1 MATRMLPNA
10 VHFKE
15 FVNDPVTGHH
25 YTGTCGETALATAM
39 VCSTPQIE
47 STQDAINLM
56 TSMTREMMALKWADS
71 PQGSTTTS
79 HLRDEAHRRGFTTED
94 SNFTDSAKVTHPR
107 FIGYSEPLDMTWLHE
122 ILLAEAGVR
131 PIVLEVARAG
141 NLDSFN
147 GGNDERGVE
156 YHFICVVGIDPDGYW
171 CNDGDNSA
179 ISSHLVLYPWS
190 EIQQARPC
198 GILILNMQE
207 APVATAPAASNVPT
221 GWKDSANGDAK
232 NFDGVL
238 TAPNGV
244 VVIKGFRQWVLTH
257 SWVANNTPMAVEAHI
272 GTGSIEPGNASI
284 GPGARQDFR
293 FCSLGW
299 TEKGSTY
306 EIAVGQDIVALEKS
320 LATALALVDDLK
332 QHASQPGAVVLT
344 QQQKDDLAAMAAL
357 RLTLNEKAS

>member
-10 VHFKE
+10 VHFRE
-15 FVNDPVTGHH
+15 FQNDPVTGHH

-39 VCSTPQIE
+39 VCSTPKIE

-56 TSMTREMMALKWADS
+56 TSMTREMMSLGWADK
-71 PQGSTTTS
+71 PQGSSTTRR
-79 HLRDEAHRRGFTTED
+79 LRDEAHRRGFTTED
-94 SNFTDSAKVTHPR
+94 SNFTDSKKVTHPR
-107 FIGYSEPLDMTWLHE
+107 FIGYQEPLDMTWLHE
-122 ILLAEAGVR
+122 VLLAEAGVR
-131 PIVLEVARAG
+131 PIILEVARAG
-141 NLDSFN
+141 NLDSYN

-156 YHFICVVGIDPDGYW
+156 YHFICVVGINPDGYI

-179 ISSHLVLYPWS
+179 IAQHLVLYPWS
-190 EIQQARPC
+190 EIEQARPC

-207 APVATAPAASNVPT
+207 APVATAPATKGVPS
-221 GWKDSANGDAK
+221 GWKD
-232 NFDGVL
+232 DGKTL

-244 VVIKGFRQWVLTH
+244 VVVQGFRDWVLAH
-257 SWVANNTPMAVEAHI
+257 AWDAKNTPLAKEAVI
-272 GTGSIEPGNASI
+272 SSGSIEPGNAAV
-284 GPGARQDFR
+284 GPGSRQDFR
-293 FCSLGW
+293 FGSLGW
-299 TEKGSTY
+299 TQAWNVY

-320 LATALALVDDLK
+320 LAAALAMVEDLK